1 MSSPGAT
8 DASVAHVASR
18 SASHRATV
26 ADVPEQF
33 AIRMSDELAR
43 ALDEL
48 VASGRF
54 ATRAEA
60 VRAAIEGLLDAE
72 RRREIGLRIVEG
84 YASTPQ
90 TDAEVAAA
98 ARAAVASIED
108 EPW

>member
-1 MSSPGAT
+1 MAG
-8 DASVAHVASR
+8 
-18 SASHRATV
+18 
-26 ADVPEQF
+26 VPEQF

-43 ALDEL
+43 DLDEL

-60 VRAAIEGLLDAE
+60 VRAAVEGLLDAE
-72 RRREIGLRIVEG
+72 RRRQIGDRIVEG
-84 YASTPQ
+84 YAAIPQ

-98 ARAAVASIED
+98 TAAAIASIQE

>member
-1 MSSPGAT
+1 MTRG
-8 DASVAHVASR
+8 ASR
-18 SASHRATV
+18 SASRSATL

-43 ALDEL
+43 SLDEL

-60 VRAAIEGLLDAE
+60 VRTAIEQLLDGERRAAIG
-72 RRREIGLRIVEG
+72 RRIVQG
-84 YASTPQ
+84 YIDIPQ
-90 TDAEVAAA
+90 TEAEIAAA
-98 ARAAVASIED
+98 TEAAIRSIEQ